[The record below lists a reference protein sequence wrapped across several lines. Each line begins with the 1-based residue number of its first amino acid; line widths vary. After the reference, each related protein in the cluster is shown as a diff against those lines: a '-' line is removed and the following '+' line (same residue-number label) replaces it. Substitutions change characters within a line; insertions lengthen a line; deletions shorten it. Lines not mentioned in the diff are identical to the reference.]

1 MKRRVNVMLSIFILG
16 ILLSGAISA
25 QGIKVAGKIKDAAD
39 GSPLAGVTILEK
51 GTTNGTMSDVN
62 GAYSI
67 NVAGGATLLV
77 SYVGYVSKEIPV
89 GNQTTIDISLSVDV
103 QALQEVV
110 VIGYGTV
117 TKKDATGSVVAVG
130 TRDFS
135 MGNVSRPQDL
145 IMGKVPGV
153 SIVTDGGSPSA
164 GATIRIR
171 GGSSLS
177 ASNSPLIVIDG
188 VPVDNSGISG
198 MGNPLSLVNS
208 NDIESFTVLKDA
220 SATAIYGSRA
230 SNGVILITTKKGS
243 AGRPFH
249 VSYDGSFSLGS
260 RTGSIDVLSSE
271 EYRSV
276 IYSKYAAGSPAVNA
290 LGKENTDWQKQ
301 IYQTATTM
309 DHNLSFSGSVKTIP
323 YRASVGYTD
332 QTGILKTSELG
343 RLTSSLNLN
352 PSFLDNHI
360 TVNASAKYMNIKNR
374 FANQGAIGGALSMD
388 PTHPVYDSK
397 TGAKYGGYFTW
408 LQTNGDP
415 ISINAPFNPL
425 AQLEQTNDRSYVNR
439 FLGNVQVDYKLHFLP
454 DLKITVNA
462 GADYSWSDGKTIVDQ
477 NAAWY
482 WNNGRGRYNIYTQ
495 QKKNELL
502 DIYGNYKKELP
513 SINSRIDFTAG
524 YSWQHFYNEG
534 SYLERNYSKTIT
546 YQDTEYFT
554 ESYLVSFFGRLNY
567 VFADKY
573 LLTATLRDDGSS
585 KFAEENRWGL
595 FPSVALAWDIKQEG
609 FMSNMS
615 SVSAFKLRL
624 GYGMTGQQDIP
635 GGDYPY
641 LARYTFSQENAQ
653 YQFGNGY
660 ITTLRPEGYDR
671 NLKWE
676 TTTTYNAAIDFGF
689 FKDRITGTAEIY
701 YRPTQDLINT
711 IDVPAGTNLTNRIT
725 TNVGNLTNKGVEL
738 AFNFKPFVTPT
749 YEWSIGLNATMNINE
764 ITKLTALDDPNFIG
778 VETGGISGGVGNYVQ
793 INTVGYPRNTF
804 YLAEQ
809 VYDSEGMPVD
819 NLYVDRNGDGV
830 VTSQG
835 QSDKY
840 RIENPDPDWLIGFNS
855 MFRYKNFDFSFNGRI
870 SLGNYVYNN
879 VQSGTSYSDIYT
891 SVGSLYNRNSVLLR
905 TKFANPQYW
914 SDYFLEN
921 GSFLR
926 LDNMVAGY
934 SFDNLAQGAA
944 KLRVFLSAQNLF
956 VITKYSGL
964 DPEIFGG
971 IDGNVY
977 PRPRTIMFGV
987 NLDF

>member
-1 MKRRVNVMLSIFILG
+1 MKKRINVMLSMFILG
-16 ILLSGAISA
+16 ILLSGAAGA

-51 GTTNGTMSDVN
+51 GTTNGTMTDVN
-62 GAYSI
+62 GTYSI
-67 NVAGGATLLV
+67 TVPSAATLVV
-77 SYVGYVSKEIPV
+77 SYVGYLTQEIPV
-89 GNQTTIDISLSVDV
+89 NNRTTIDVSLALDV

-249 VSYDGSFSLGS
+249 VSYDGSFALGT

-276 IYSKYAAGSPAVNA
+276 IYSKYAVGSPAVNA

-352 PSFLDNHI
+352 PSFLDNHLM
-360 TVNASAKYMNIKNR
+360 VNVAAKYMNIKNR

-388 PTHPVYDSK
+388 PTHPVYDAV
-397 TGAKYGGYFTW
+397 TGAKYGGYYTW

-415 ISINAPFNPL
+415 ISINAPFNPI
-425 AQLEQTNDRSYVNR
+425 AQLEQTNDRSYVDR

-482 WNNGRGRYNIYTQ
+482 WNNGRGRYNIYNQ
-495 QKKNELL
+495 QKKNKLL
-502 DIYGNYKKELP
+502 DIYGNYKKDLP
-513 SINSRIDFTAG
+513 SIHSRIDFTAG
-524 YSWQHFYNEG
+524 YSWQHFYNQG
-534 SYLERNYSKTIT
+534 SYWERNYSKTIT
-546 YQDTEYFT
+546 YQDTKYYT

-567 VFADKY
+567 VFMEKY

-585 KFAEENRWGL
+585 KFSQENRWGL
-595 FPSVALAWDIKQEG
+595 FPSLAFAWDIKQEG
-609 FMSNMS
+609 FMGNMS
-615 SVSAFKLRL
+615 SVSALKLRV
-624 GYGMTGQQDIP
+624 GYGKTGQQDIP

-641 LARYTFSQENAQ
+641 LARYTFSQDNAQ
-653 YQFGNGY
+653 YQFGNGF
-660 ITTLRPEGYDR
+660 ITTLRPEGYDS
-671 NLKWE
+671 NLRWE

-689 FKDRITGTAEIY
+689 LKDRITGTVEAY
-701 YRPTQDLINT
+701 YRPTEDLINT

-749 YEWSIGLNATMNINE
+749 YEWSIGLNGTMNINE

-778 VETGGISGGVGNYVQ
+778 VETGGISGGVGNNVQ

-809 VYDSEGMPVD
+809 VYDSQGMPVD
-819 NLYVDRNGDGV
+819 NLYVDRNGDGT

-840 RIENPDPDWLIGFNS
+840 RVGKPDPDWLIGFNS
-855 MFRYKNFDFSFNGRI
+855 MFRYKNFDFSFNGRV

-879 VQSGTSYSDIYT
+879 VQSGTSYSDMYT

-944 KLRVFLSAQNLF
+944 KLRVFVSAQNLF

>member
-1 MKRRVNVMLSIFILG
+1 MKKRISVMLSMFFLG
-16 ILLSGAISA
+16 ILLSGAIIA
-25 QGIKVAGKIKDAAD
+25 QGIKVAGKITDAAD
-39 GSPLAGVTILEK
+39 GSALAGVTVLEK
-51 GTTNGTMSDVN
+51 GTTNGTMTDVN
-62 GAYSI
+62 GAYSLT
-67 NVAGGATLLV
+67 VSPSATLLV
-77 SYVGYVSKEIPV
+77 SYVGYLTLEIPV
-89 GNQTTIDISLSVDV
+89 NNRTTIDVVLALDV

-117 TKKDATGSVVAVG
+117 SKKDATGSVVAIG
-130 TRDFS
+130 TRDFAKGS
-135 MGNVSRPQDL
+135 ATRPQDM
-145 IMGKVPGV
+145 IMGKIPGV
-153 SIVTDGGSPSA
+153 QIVSNSGAPDAGS
-164 GATIRIR
+164 TIRIR

-230 SNGVILITTKKGS
+230 SNGVIIITTKKGS

-249 VSYDGSFSLGS
+249 VSYDGSVAVGIK
-260 RTGSIDVLSSE
+260 TGEIDVLTSE
-271 EYRSV
+271 EFRSV
-276 IYSKYAAGSPAVNA
+276 IYSKYAANSPAVA
-290 LGKENTDWQKQ
+290 AMGKYNTEWQKQ
-301 IYQTATTM
+301 IYQTALTM
-309 DHNLSFSGSVKTIP
+309 DHNLSFSGSVKSIP
-323 YRASVGYTD
+323 YRASIGYTD

-360 TVNASAKYMNIKNR
+360 NVNASVKYMNIKNR
-374 FANQGAIGGALSMD
+374 FAEGGAIGNSLGMD
-388 PTHPVYDSK
+388 PTHPVYDAVS
-397 TGAKYGGYFTW
+397 GAKYGGYFTW
-408 LQTNGDP
+408 VQTNGDP
-415 ISINAPFNPL
+415 MTQNAPWNPV
-425 AQLEQTNDRSYVNR
+425 ARLEQTNDRSYVDR
-439 FLGNVQVDYKLHFLP
+439 VLGNVQVDYKLHFLP
-454 DLKITVNA
+454 DLKLTVNA
-462 GADYSWSDGKTIVDQ
+462 GADYSWSDGKTIVEQ

-482 WNNGRGRYNIYTQ
+482 WNNGKGRYNIYTQ

-502 DIYGNYKKELP
+502 DAYANYKKDLS

-524 YSWQHFYNEG
+524 YSWQHFYRQNT
-534 SYLERNYSKTIT
+534 YLERNYSKSIT
-546 YQDTEYFT
+546 YQDINDMT

-567 VFADKY
+567 VFLEKY
-573 LLTATLRDDGSS
+573 LITATLRKDGSS

-595 FPSVALAWDIKQEG
+595 FPSVALAWDMKQEG
-609 FMSNMS
+609 FMSNI
-615 SVSAFKLRL
+615 SAINSLKIRL
-624 GYGMTGQQDIP
+624 GYGVTGQQDI

-641 LARYTFSQENAQ
+641 LARYTFSQDNAQ
-653 YQFGNGY
+653 YQFGNGF

-676 TTTTYNAAIDFGF
+676 ETTTYNIGLDFGLM
-689 FKDRITGTAEIY
+689 KDRITGSVDLY
-701 YRPTQDLINT
+701 NRPTRDLINT

-725 TNVGNLTNKGVEL
+725 TNVGNLVNKGIEL
-738 AFNFKPFVTPT
+738 SFNFKPFVAIN
-749 YEWSIGLNATMNINE
+749 YEWSIGLNGTMNINE

-778 VETGGISGGVGNYVQ
+778 VETGGISGGVGNNVQ
-793 INTVGYPRNTF
+793 INTVGYPVNTY

-809 VYDSEGMPVD
+809 VYDSKGMPVD
-819 NLYVDRNGDGV
+819 NLYVDRNGDGI

-840 RIENPDPDWLIGFNS
+840 RVEKPAPDFTLGFSS
-855 MFRYKNFDFSFNGRI
+855 MFRYRNFDFSFSGRA
-870 SLGNYVYNN
+870 LFGNFVYNN

-891 SVGSLYNRNSVLLR
+891 SVGSLNNRNSVLLK

-921 GSFLR
+921 ASFLR
-926 LDNMVAGY
+926 LDNMTFGY
-934 SFDNLAQGAA
+934 NFGKFAQGAGN
-944 KLRVFLSAQNLF
+944 LRVFINAQNLF

-971 IDGNVY
+971 IDGNIY